1 MKHHDGAR
9 RRVLC
14 LCGCVA
20 IGWKNDERCGIVNI
34 YESKQKAGLLNMPI
48 PRLNMPKHK
57 LTEDGKMLNVI
68 SKLCLMGYEVCEAKN
83 AIRIIEMFDLDK
95 SQFDFPYG
103 SFDEAK
109 KHALAGEFDYDEES
123 FSSSE
128 EEIETLHKEVEEGK
142 LWVTY

>member
-1 MKHHDGAR
+1 M
-9 RRVLC
+9 
-14 LCGCVA
+14 CVA
-20 IGWKNDERCGIVNI
+20 TWWKNDERCGMVSI
-34 YESKQKAGLLNMPI
+34 YDNKQKARLLNMPI

-109 KHALAGEFDYDEES
+109 KHALAGEFDYDADT
-123 FSSSE
+123 FSSSQ
-128 EEIETLHKEVEEGK
+128 EEIDELHKAVVEGK
-142 LWVTY
+142 LWITY

>member
-9 RRVLC
+9 WYVLC
-14 LCGCVA
+14 ICKCVVV
-20 IGWKNDERCGIVNI
+20 GWKNDKRCGIVNI

-109 KHALAGEFDYDEES
+109 KHALAGEFDYDTDT
-123 FSSSE
+123 FASSQ
-128 EEIETLHKEVEEGK
+128 EEIDALHKAVAEGK
-142 LWVTY
+142 LWITY

>member
-1 MKHHDGAR
+1 MKHHNVTR
-9 RRVLC
+9 RCVLC
-14 LCGCVA
+14 LYMCVA
-20 IGWKNDERCGIVNI
+20 TWWKNDERCGIVSI
-34 YESKQKAGLLNMPI
+34 YDNKQKARLLNMPI

-109 KHALAGEFDYDEES
+109 KHALAGEFDYDTDT
-123 FSSSE
+123 FASSQ
-128 EEIETLHKEVEEGK
+128 EEIDALHKSIKEGK
-142 LWVTY
+142 LWITY

>member
-1 MKHHDGAR
+1 
-9 RRVLC
+9 
-14 LCGCVA
+14 
-20 IGWKNDERCGIVNI
+20 
-34 YESKQKAGLLNMPI
+34 MPA
-48 PRLNMPKHK
+48 PRLNIPKHK

-103 SFDEAK
+103 SFEEAK
-109 KHALAGEFDYDEES
+109 KHVLAGEFDYSEES

-128 EEIETLHKEVEEGK
+128 EEIEALHKAVKEGK
-142 LWVTY
+142 LLITY

>member
-1 MKHHDGAR
+1 MWY
-9 RRVLC
+9 
-14 LCGCVA
+14 
-20 IGWKNDERCGIVNI
+20 III
-34 YESKQKAGLLNMPI
+34 YESEQKARLLNMPI

-109 KHALAGEFDYDEES
+109 KHALAGEFDYDTDT
-123 FSSSE
+123 FASSQ
-128 EEIETLHKEVEEGK
+128 EEIDALHKSIKEGK
-142 LWVTY
+142 LWIRY